1 MAPGGRRPTRR
12 APLFTAVVA
21 GVAALLTA
29 APSASAGQNLCA
41 RFNEVESVGTVA
53 NPGLTEISGL
63 VASGRHAGVL
73 WTHNDSGGGPEVF
86 AIGEDGTDLGAF
98 VVDGATATDWE
109 DIAGGPGPDPAT
121 SYLYIGDIGDNAARR
136 DHVTVYRVPEPAER
150 PAHGGRFNK
159 LETITL
165 RYPGGPADAEALL
178 VDPLGGDLVIV
189 TKSYGG
195 RSRVLRAP
203 AASLVDGQ
211 AITMTDDGTVTIP
224 SPEGFSVGLPGTAVT
239 GADITSDGSVVV
251 LRTYQSVLAFTRA
264 PRQTVADALRTE
276 PCFAPRADE
285 GQGEA
290 VAFTDHDSAL
300 LTISEGIAQRVHR
313 VTITPAGEVA
323 ADPASGT
330 ADGGT
335 GSHRSRVVVAA
346 ATVLVVALLAWGA
359 VVVGAVARRRRPGR
373 GHGGRPDDAAVD
385 VVNEA
390 SRAQPQGP
398 L

>member
-1 MAPGGRRPTRR
+1 MHLDVSPDRGAGPDPRDRRPSASSVAPGVRRPTRR
-12 APLFTAVVA
+12 VLLSTAVVA
-21 GVAALLTA
+21 AVAALPTA
-29 APSASAGQNLCA
+29 APSASAGQDLCA
-41 RFNEVESVGTVA
+41 RFGDVETVGTVA
-53 NPGLTEISGL
+53 NTGLTEISGL
-63 VASGRHAGVL
+63 VASGRHPGVL

-86 AIGEDGTDLGAF
+86 AIGEDGADLGAY

-109 DIAGGPGPDPAT
+109 DIARGPGPDPAA
-121 SYLYIGDIGDNAARR
+121 SYLYLGDIGDNAARR

-165 RYPGGPADAEALL
+165 RYPAGPADAEALL

-203 AASLVDGQ
+203 ATSVVDGQ

-224 SPEGFSVGLPGTAVT
+224 SPQGFSVGLPGTAVT
-239 GADITSDGSVVV
+239 GADITNDGSVVV

-264 PRQTVADALRTE
+264 PEQTVADALRTE

-285 GQGEA
+285 VQGEA

-300 LTISEGIAQRVHR
+300 LTISEGISQRVHR
-313 VTITPAGEVA
+313 VAVAPAA
-323 ADPASGT
+323 PPSDDPASG
-330 ADGGT
+330 AAAVGT
-335 GSHRSRVVVAA
+335 SSQWTRVAVAV
-346 ATVLVVALLAWGA
+346 ATVLVVALLAWGGLA
-359 VVVGAVARRRRPGR
+359 AARRRRS
-373 GHGGRPDDAAVD
+373 
-385 VVNEA
+385 
-390 SRAQPQGP
+390 SR
-398 L
+398 